1 MDNRR
6 HRYIPFISSAA
17 AGLLVC
23 LVISLV
29 TGRKEAWDSEIYF
42 SVGIPVMCGLIF
54 ALGYRFPERAW
65 RWTLS
70 MAVGQA
76 IAMLSAGNSLSL
88 WPLSIVAMTVLS
100 VPQFVV
106 GSVASRL
113 ATRKARA

>member
-1 MDNRR
+1 MDHRSR
-6 HRYIPFISSAA
+6 RYIPLVTSSL

-23 LVISLV
+23 LAISLG
-29 TGRKEAWDSEIYF
+29 TGRKEAWDSEVYF
-42 SVGIPVMCGLIF
+42 SVGIPVMCVLIF
-54 ALGYRFPERAW
+54 AIGYRFPDRAW

-76 IAMLSAGNSLSL
+76 VAMLSSGNSLSL
-88 WPLSIVAMTVLS
+88 WPLSLVAMTVLS

-106 GSVASRL
+106 GLVASRL